1 MGLNPYGLK
10 IWVVGQKKKII
21 ININNIKALK
31 QVPNTILDIIE
42 NKGQEKL
49 RFQIQSQ
56 EKVKSLFKIY
66 SFSLEYN
73 CYISFTKKKK
83 EIIEKYVNK

>member
-1 MGLNPYGLK
+1 MGLYPYGLK

-42 NKGQEKL
+42 NKGKEKL

-56 EKVKSLFKIY
+56 EKVRVFSKYIPSLQNIIVILVSQRKR
-66 SFSLEYN
+66 
-73 CYISFTKKKK
+73 KK
-83 EIIEKYVNK
+83 

>member
-10 IWVVGQKKKII
+10 IWVVGQEKKII

-56 EKVKSLFKIY
+56 EKVRVYSKYIPSLQNIIVILVSQRKR
-66 SFSLEYN
+66 
-73 CYISFTKKKK
+73 KK
-83 EIIEKYVNK
+83 

>member
-42 NKGQEKL
+42 NKGKEKL

-56 EKVKSLFKIY
+56 EKVRVFSKYIPSLQNIIVILVSQRKR
-66 SFSLEYN
+66 
-73 CYISFTKKKK
+73 KK
-83 EIIEKYVNK
+83 